1 MAEDFNISIGE
12 SEKAGVT
19 SITLSGNL
27 TIDNALSIHETLS
40 DKIVA
45 DETINI
51 SIENANDIDL
61 SIVQML
67 VGFTDTRNK
76 LDKTTHTTFN
86 ISEDILELMEKSGVI
101 KLISLLEKTN

>member
-67 VGFTDTRNK
+67 VGYTDTRNK
-76 LDKTTHTTFN
+76 LDKITHTTFN